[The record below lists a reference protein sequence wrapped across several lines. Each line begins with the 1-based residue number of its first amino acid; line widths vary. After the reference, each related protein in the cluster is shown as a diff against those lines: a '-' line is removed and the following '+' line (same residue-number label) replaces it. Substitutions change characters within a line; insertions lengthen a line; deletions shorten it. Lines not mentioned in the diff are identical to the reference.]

1 LRKGHDLHAHEAA
14 VPLARRSFAGLRS
27 IIVTSAR
34 FEDNHAP
41 TWPREPTRREA
52 AVKAN
57 LAPGLHVA
65 PGHAANVLAYDG
77 WVGRWSRLFVPT
89 VITAAEVSPG
99 CRVLD
104 ISTGTSEAAL
114 MTLPTVGASG
124 VVIGADVAPAML
136 VDSRDRLKD
145 PSSCPVAADGQ
156 ALPFKSGRF
165 EVVICQPGLQFFA
178 DPAPGLTEFRR
189 VSEARGRERAFG
201 TLQNRLPSE
210 LRLASITTIA
220 EANRYLAVLMRC

>member
-1 LRKGHDLHAHEAA
+1 LRTGHDLHAHEAA

-65 PGHAANVLAYDG
+65 PGQAANVLAYDG
-77 WVGRWSRLFVPT
+77 WVGRWSCLFVPT
-89 VITAAEVSPG
+89 VITATEVSPG

-104 ISTGTSEAAL
+104 ISTGTGEAAL
-114 MTLPTVGASG
+114 MTLPTVGASR

-136 VDSRDRLKD
+136 VDSRDRLKN
-145 PSSCPVAADGQ
+145 PSFCPVAADGQ

-165 EVVICQPGLQFFA
+165 DAVTCQPGLQFFA
-178 DPAPGLTEFRR
+178 DPARGLTEFRR
-189 VSEARGRERAFG
+189 VPEARGRERAFG
-201 TLQNRLPSE
+201 TLQNRLPPE

-220 EANRYLAVLMRC
+220 EANRYLDVLMRC